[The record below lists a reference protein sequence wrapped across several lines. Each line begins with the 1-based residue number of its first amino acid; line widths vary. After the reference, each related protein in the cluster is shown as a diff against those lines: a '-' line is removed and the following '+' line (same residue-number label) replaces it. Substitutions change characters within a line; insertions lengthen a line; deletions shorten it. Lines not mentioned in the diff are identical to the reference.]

1 MVETP
6 IPVSPAPAPAPA
18 RKPTASGTS
27 IGQRLGS
34 LGGRTLL
41 TLLVLVVLTAAADR
55 SRMLMD
61 WSADRRF
68 TLSPRLT
75 SLLLAQQEPVELVGI
90 WNSDD
95 SERLAPIT
103 ALATRMGSVTPKVT
117 FRRLDPEL
125 QKPLV
130 TAFRERF
137 KEAQPGTLYVTRG
150 TRAFTIELTPA
161 TRLVLQREVGGAL
174 VTLAEAELTPAYLLQ
189 GHGELRP
196 EAGPQAEGA
205 NLLARSLAL
214 VGFEVSRLDASTSQ
228 PPAPHGVL
236 VIAGPTG
243 SIGERDLKMLTHHLQ
258 DGGGALIVAD
268 DRAPDD
274 LVRWL
279 RQHGLSLGAPPAQ
292 GDPAAADGNPGLITV
307 SLRQH
312 FVGQEAEFPH
322 HNLLLDGMLLNP
334 KQSVTQPLLAAGIPL
349 LSPWTSPVFPLMPD
363 LQSAGGQAL
372 AQRYRSLGTQPFLA
386 EPLLRSVPGDSWAKP
401 RAQALATPTDLALQ
415 PSLPLACAIEYQP
428 APDSVRANVG
438 GRLVVWG
445 SRQAL
450 SDAVLAQ
457 TNFANEQLLRRA
469 TTWLARRTAATDIP
483 DAELAAFQINA
494 SDSGMFAILGLLVAV
509 IPCLCLG
516 LAMLTWWDRR

>member
-1 MVETP
+1 MA
-6 IPVSPAPAPAPA
+6 SPD
-18 RKPTASGTS
+18 
-27 IGQRLGS
+27 IWQRLGS

-41 TLLVLVVLTAAADR
+41 TLLVLLVITAAADR
-55 SRMLMD
+55 SGVLMD

-75 SLLLAQQEPVELVGI
+75 SLLMAQNEPVELVGI
-90 WNSDD
+90 WGNDEA
-95 SERLAPIT
+95 ERFAAIT
-103 ALATRMGSVTPKVT
+103 ALVTRMGSITPKVS
-117 FRRLDPEL
+117 FRHLDPEL

-130 TAFRERF
+130 SQFRERF

-150 TRAFTIELTPA
+150 ERAFTIELTPA

-174 VTLAEAELTPAYLLQ
+174 VTLAETDLTAAYLLQ

-196 EAGPQAEGA
+196 TAGAIGDGA

-214 VGFEVSRLDASTSQ
+214 VGFQVALLDASSPQQ
-228 PPAPHGVL
+228 PSPSGVL

-243 SIGERDLKMLTHHLQ
+243 ALGERDLKQLTHHLQ
-258 DGGGALIVAD
+258 DGGGALILAD

-274 LVRWL
+274 LIRWL
-279 RQHGLSLGAPPAQ
+279 RQRGISLGGIPTHD
-292 GDPAAADGNPGLITV
+292 DPGAEDGNPGLVTV
-307 SLRQH
+307 SLRRH

-322 HNLLLDGMLLNP
+322 HNLLLDGPLLNP
-334 KQSVTQPLLAAGIPL
+334 EQPITQPLLASGIPL
-349 LSPWTSPVFPLMPD
+349 LSPWTSPVFPLMPET
-363 LQSAGGQAL
+363 QSANGEAL
-372 AQRYRSLGTQPFLA
+372 VQRYRSLGTPPFLA
-386 EPLLRSVPGDSWAKP
+386 EVLLRSVPGDTWAKP
-401 RAQALATPTDLALQ
+401 RAQALATPADLAQL

-428 APDSVRANVG
+428 AADSVRAHVG

-445 SRQAL
+445 SRQAA

-457 TNFANEQLLRRA
+457 TNFANEQFLRLA

-483 DAELAAFQINA
+483 DAEMAAFQINA
-494 SDSGMFAILGLLVAV
+494 SDNGLFAVLAVLLAI

-516 LAMLTWWDRR
+516 VAMLTWWDRR

>member
-1 MVETP
+1 MVEL
-6 IPVSPAPAPAPA
+6 PVNPPAPATAAP
-18 RKPTASGTS
+18 S
-27 IGQRLGS
+27 ILQRLGS

-41 TLLVLVVLTAAADR
+41 TLLVLLVITAAADR
-55 SRMLMD
+55 SGALMD

-75 SLLLAQQEPVELVGI
+75 ALLQAQNEPVELVGI
-90 WNSDD
+90 WGNDD
-95 SERLAPIT
+95 AERFSAIT
-103 ALATRMGSVTPKVT
+103 ALATRMGSVTPKVS
-117 FRRLDPEL
+117 FRHLDPEL

-130 TAFRERF
+130 TQFRERF

-150 TRAFTIELTPA
+150 ERAFTIELTPA

-174 VTLAEAELTPAYLLQ
+174 VTLAEADLTTAYLLQ

-196 EAGPQAEGA
+196 DAGPGDGA

-214 VGFEVSRLDASTSQ
+214 VGFQVTRLDASSAQQ
-228 PPAPHGVL
+228 PSPSGVL

-243 SIGERDLKMLTHHLQ
+243 ALGERDLKQLTHHLQ
-258 DGGGALIVAD
+258 DGGGALILAD

-279 RQHGLSLGAPPAQ
+279 RQRGLSLGAPPMH
-292 GDPAAADGNPGLITV
+292 GDPGAEDGNPGLITV
-307 SLRQH
+307 SLRRH

-322 HNLLLDGMLLNP
+322 HNLLLDGPLLNP
-334 KQSVTQPLLAAGIPL
+334 EQPITQSLLAAGIPL

-363 LQSAGGQAL
+363 TQSANGQAL
-372 AQRYRSLGTQPFLA
+372 AQRYRSLGTPPFQA
-386 EPLLRSVPGDSWAKP
+386 ELLLRSMPSDAWAKP
-401 RAQALATPTDLALQ
+401 RAQALAAPADLAQQ

-428 APDSVRANVG
+428 AADSVRANVG

-445 SRQAL
+445 SRQGA
-450 SDAVLAQ
+450 SDVVLAQ
-457 TNFANEQLLRRA
+457 TNFANEQFLRRA

-483 DAELAAFQINA
+483 DAELAAFQVNA
-494 SDSGMFAILGLLVAV
+494 SDNGLFAVLAILLAV
-509 IPCLCLG
+509 VPCLCLG
-516 LAMLTWWDRR
+516 VAMLTWWDRR